1 MWRRGAPQS
10 NSLIH
15 IAIATARLSNTMKI
29 PFAYPSAWQCNKICI
44 FYLSAGHHNKNTLYF
59 SIAWLG
65 GGIKIKFFFTRFG
78 SAIKI
83 FISFTRLGSAIK
95 IFISLTRLGSA
106 IKIFTS
112 FTWLGIKSLLLYI
125 FVHTRNNISNNSI
138 NTIRRVLNI
147 VNYIWNCNGL
157 PPNQSFQS
165 GATLGWLSDLDSRLQ
180 LILCHWAESL
190 HAPWI

>member
-29 PFAYPSAWQCNKICI
+29 PFVYPSAWQCNKICI
-44 FYLSAGHHNKNTLYF
+44 FYPSAGHHNKNTFYF

-65 GGIKIKFFFTRFG
+65 GGIKIFFFFTRFG

-95 IFISLTRLGSA
+95 IF
-106 IKIFTS
+106 TS
-112 FTWLGIKSLLLYI
+112 FTWLGTKSLLLYI

-165 GATLGWLSDLDSRLQ
+165 GATLGWLSDSDLHLQ
-180 LILCHWAESL
+180 LILCHRAESL